1 MDNEARGEQQLEDL
15 IRQLPS
21 VPKVSH
27 SEVVLRDDFTLYNLL
42 DQAEHGRKL
51 MNYIVSTT
59 SSESETVFK
68 LEKLRHREHQLART
82 WFDEEKR
89 GTVKISSAMLQIETP
104 IVFSWSNQDD
114 SETSSPVIEKPE
126 SPSQFRN
133 ISKTKELTT
142 NQKLLNSASL
152 AAKEKKVPTFENSII
167 EDNYFHDNTIDNLAT
182 QSSNSERNTSK
193 EWKRSSFKVDPLQE
207 FVATELPKLKKKSD
221 EEVKGKKA
229 KKKGLLW
236 FWGSSKHKDKGKH
249 SSKHTRTKNANL
261 ETHDNIESIDN
272 ENEAH
277 NNVSEE
283 DVCDFDMSQDFGE
296 EDESNEVI
304 GLGIQGD
311 IKSIKSAGTSVKNNI
326 NDIDLLGYGNSNE
339 ADEVSMPSQTKSSTL
354 EKPPGMEVLHIK
366 DNPGMK
372 SELNNIAGDVGKV
385 QDHVIKASDDDGDD
399 DDDDDDFGDF
409 QQVVDESASI
419 ATSGNLA
426 STQFPFIS
434 SSNHTVTPALTSFVP
449 LQPKKK

>member
-1 MDNEARGEQQLEDL
+1 
-15 IRQLPS
+15 
-21 VPKVSH
+21 
-27 SEVVLRDDFTLYNLL
+27 
-42 DQAEHGRKL
+42 
-51 MNYIVSTT
+51 
-59 SSESETVFK
+59 
-68 LEKLRHREHQLART
+68 
-82 WFDEEKR
+82 
-89 GTVKISSAMLQIETP
+89 
-104 IVFSWSNQDD
+104 
-114 SETSSPVIEKPE
+114 
-126 SPSQFRN
+126 
-133 ISKTKELTT
+133 
-142 NQKLLNSASL
+142 
-152 AAKEKKVPTFENSII
+152 
-167 EDNYFHDNTIDNLAT
+167 
-182 QSSNSERNTSK
+182 
-193 EWKRSSFKVDPLQE
+193 
-207 FVATELPKLKKKSD
+207 
-221 EEVKGKKA
+221 
-229 KKKGLLW
+229 
-236 FWGSSKHKDKGKH
+236 
-249 SSKHTRTKNANL
+249 
-261 ETHDNIESIDN
+261 
-272 ENEAH
+272 
-277 NNVSEE
+277 
-283 DVCDFDMSQDFGE
+283 MSQDFGE

-399 DDDDDDFGDF
+399 DDDFGDF

-426 STQFPFIS
+426 STQFPIIS